1 MNNQDIT
8 IIITSFHSGEKIF
21 NCINSIDKNIKIIVV
36 ENSNDQLLK
45 EEILSRY
52 NNVDCV
58 LSKENLGYGAG
69 NNLGL
74 SKVETNYALIVN
86 PDVTLK
92 NDAIK
97 QFFLRI
103 NKVENFGIIAPV
115 SKNEKYN
122 NFNIDF
128 DKDIKEVENVKG
140 FAMFLNMKNLK
151 KINFFDENFFL
162 YFEEIDLCKRLQNNN
177 IKIFIDPSI
186 EVSHFGGASHNTEI
200 NKPMELSRNWH
211 WMWSSFYY
219 HKKHH
224 GYLTALIR
232 IFPKLI
238 SSSIKFVVYL
248 LIFKR
253 FKSDIYKHRV
263 LGIINSV
270 LLKKSWYRPKI

>member
-115 SKNEKYN
+115 SKDEKYN

-151 KINFFDENFFL
+151 KIDFFDENFFL
-162 YFEEIDLCKRLQNNN
+162 YFEETDLIKRCISKKQNVLMAN
-177 IKIFIDPSI
+177 KILIRHIGRSSSDSKYNDEI
-186 EVSHFGGASHNTEI
+186 EVN
-200 NKPMELSRNWH
+200 RNWH
-211 WMWSSFYY
+211 YLWSKFYY
-219 HKKHH
+219 YKKHYSYIYAFYKIFNQFFSAFIKSIF
-224 GYLTALIR
+224 YLIIGNSKKRKIYFARFSGCLN
-232 IFPKLI
+232 
-238 SSSIKFVVYL
+238 SI
-248 LIFKR
+248 
-253 FKSDIYKHRV
+253 
-263 LGIINSV
+263 
-270 LLKKSWYRPKI
+270 LLKKSWYRPNI

>member
-1 MNNQDIT
+1 MDSKKLT
-8 IIITSFHSGEKIF
+8 IVIVSFKSEAKII
-21 NCINSIDKNIKIIVV
+21 NCLNSISDPVNIIVV
-36 ENSNDQLLK
+36 ENSNNYNFKKNLEEKFTNLK
-45 EEILSRY
+45 CILTGS
-52 NNVDCV
+52 
-58 LSKENLGYGAG
+58 NLGYAVA
-69 NNLGL
+69 NNIGL
-74 SKVETNYALIVN
+74 NQVKTKYALILN
-86 PDVTLK
+86 PDTLL
-92 NDAIK
+92 NDHAIK
-97 QFFLRI
+97 NFLNRAEKQKDFWLMGPG
-103 NKVENFGIIAPV
+103 NDQMVELEF
-115 SKNEKYN
+115 N
-122 NFNIDF
+122 NNSLI
-128 DKDIKEVENVKG
+128 EVNNLKG
-140 FAMFLNMKNLK
+140 FAIFLNLAKFN
-151 KINFFDENFFL
+151 NTFFDENFFL

-224 GYLTALIR
+224 GYIAALVR

-238 SSSIKFVVYL
+238 TSSIKFIVYL

>member
-21 NCINSIDKNIKIIVV
+21 DCINSIDENIKIIVV

-52 NNVDCV
+52 NNVDCI

-177 IKIFIDPSI
+177 IKIYIDPLI
-186 EVSHFGGASHNTEI
+186 EVSHFGGTSHNTEI

-224 GYLTALIR
+224 GYITALIR

>member
-1 MNNQDIT
+1 MNSQDIT
-8 IIITSFHSGEKIF
+8 IIITSFHSREKIF
-21 NCINSIDKNIKIIVV
+21 DCINSIDENIKIIVV

-58 LSKENLGYGAG
+58 LSEENLGYGAG

-92 NDAIK
+92 KDAIK
-97 QFFLRI
+97 KFFLRI

-115 SKNEKYN
+115 SKDEKYN
-122 NFNIDF
+122 NFDIDF

-151 KINFFDENFFL
+151 KIDFFDENFFL

-177 IKIFIDPSI
+177 IKIYIDPLI
-186 EVSHFGGASHNTEI
+186 EVNHYGGSSHNTEI

-224 GYLTALIR
+224 GYISALMR

-238 SSSIKFVVYL
+238 SSFIKFIVYL